1 MWSNRNSHAYWWE
14 GKNEA
19 TTLQNSLAVSYIVKC
34 AFIPYDPTI
43 PFISI
48 YSKKV
53 KLFNKK
59 LYMNVQNG
67 FIHVYSK
74 LETT

>member
-1 MWSNRNSHAYWWE
+1 MKQLLYKTVWQFLILLNVHLS
-14 GKNEA
+14 
-19 TTLQNSLAVSYIVKC
+19 
-34 AFIPYDPTI
+34 YDPTI

-67 FIHVYSK
+67 FIRVYSK